1 MNKIEPVCC
10 EFQGLVHEI
19 KSSLVVAPSKMIA
32 GHGATP
38 VVCTAIWD
46 TGAACSV
53 VSSEVVRQLNLSA
66 LGKKPVHTANGMY
79 LANVY
84 SVDVMLPN
92 KLVVSGVAVTDSDLT
107 RLSTFAIEANVES
120 RVKITPCGRIQVV
133 VAMRR
138 VGKTFSRELVSYE

>member
-53 VSSEVVRQLNLSA
+53 ISSEVVRQLNLPA
-66 LGKKPVHTANGMY
+66 LGKKPVHTANGIY

-92 KLVVSGVAVTDSDLT
+92 KLVVSGVEVTDSDLKLCDALIGMDVIALGDMKVSNKGNT
-107 RLSTFAIEANVES
+107 KFTF
-120 RVKITPCGRIQVV
+120 RIPSEGD
-133 VAMRR
+133 APM
-138 VGKTFSRELVSYE
+138 